1 MYDYIIQK
9 WKYQH
14 DNDCLDSE
22 SDNYAEILS
31 HINIKNKK
39 ACKIRV

>member
-1 MYDYIIQK
+1 MIISSRD
-9 WKYQH
+9 

-22 SDNYAEILS
+22 SDNYADILS
-31 HINIKNKK
+31 HINIIKNKK